1 MSISIP
7 SIISKPA
14 AIIAAVIVVL
24 LFIGYRFFF
33 GAAAVEILTVQQ
45 GSVEEL
51 VHGPARIRARVPVS
65 VSSRFA
71 AEILDITVDIGDRV
85 HAGQLLV
92 RLDDRDLQARTSA
105 SRAMLARAEAD
116 LALAGSNEQRDREVF
131 EKGYISRAAME
142 ATSTVRRLK
151 QAEVTVARE
160 EVSYAATQ
168 SEHAM
173 LIAPMDGIVTAR
185 LAEAGDNATPGAPIL
200 RMIDPRTLQAV
211 ALIDETVAGSIRP
224 GMPATIRKRTGGSSA
239 GRVSRIQLEANAAA
253 REFQVEVDFVEPP
266 ARFAIDQEAEV
277 TITTGRQK
285 GIVIPL
291 TALRQQESV
300 RDGVLAVRSGRAVF
314 QPVETGVS
322 DGKRVLVKT
331 GIKSGEQIVRNATG
345 IKPGSRVRAKAG
357 E

>member
-142 ATSTVRRLK
+142 ATSTLRSSNRPKLPSQERRSHTPPPSPNTPCSSPPWMASLRQGWLK
-151 QAEVTVARE
+151 QAT
-160 EVSYAATQ
+160 
-168 SEHAM
+168 M
-173 LIAPMDGIVTAR
+173 LHRGLQFCAWSIPVPFRR
-185 LAEAGDNATPGAPIL
+185 LH
-200 RMIDPRTLQAV
+200 
-211 ALIDETVAGSIRP
+211 
-224 GMPATIRKRTGGSSA
+224 
-239 GRVSRIQLEANAAA
+239 
-253 REFQVEVDFVEPP
+253 
-266 ARFAIDQEAEV
+266 
-277 TITTGRQK
+277 
-285 GIVIPL
+285 
-291 TALRQQESV
+291 
-300 RDGVLAVRSGRAVF
+300 
-314 QPVETGVS
+314 
-322 DGKRVLVKT
+322 
-331 GIKSGEQIVRNATG
+331 
-345 IKPGSRVRAKAG
+345 
-357 E
+357 